1 MPSVEDSQKTISD
14 AIAEFVILDHQLPDV
29 VEGKGFQR
37 LIATLHSPYKIP
49 SKTKLEGELIPR
61 IYDTIKESVKSLVSC
76 HQGEMG
82 LSVEEWNSSN
92 GEYFITISVHFQ
104 QSFNPVLE
112 TKVLDTLHCGSE
124 MDTAEWGNVFDVFFS
139 EWDIKLE
146 KVTAVVTATTKQE
159 ILMALAE
166 KGLILVPC
174 LVHTLQLCA
183 NAYFEQP
190 EVVNILYKCRSIV
203 AFISHNNTY
212 KAKLRIQEQMMQ
224 LEENTL
230 RMDYPRVWTSTYVM
244 LEQLLIRRN
253 IIISI
258 LTTAD
263 IVERDEFM
271 LTQAEW
277 KIMEEVVMVLEPFKV
292 LIMTLSE
299 EKTPFISLLKPLLCQ
314 LNNSHMKAKDSDSE
328 SAKKFKTFLSE
339 NLFQRYNDPKVH
351 QLLQTA
357 TMLDARF
364 KLLPDA
370 NEDDKN
376 IVSGCIK
383 EMLIKFMDEEQIS
396 NVAEEQSDERSRL
409 SGMKFLLGDQ
419 CNSKNGMPAEEQADL
434 EIMQYQSES
443 IAALDHC
450 PLQWWAQ
457 ASAKCPSLARL
468 ARKYNCVPASASPPH
483 RIPMESQVL
492 FDLRRASL
500 GPDLVE
506 KLIFLNGNHS
516 VNENVF
522 FMPK

>member
-1 MPSVEDSQKTISD
+1 
-14 AIAEFVILDHQLPDV
+14 
-29 VEGKGFQR
+29 
-37 LIATLHSPYKIP
+37 
-49 SKTKLEGELIPR
+49 
-61 IYDTIKESVKSLVSC
+61 
-76 HQGEMG
+76 
-82 LSVEEWNSSN
+82 
-92 GEYFITISVHFQ
+92 
-104 QSFNPVLE
+104 
-112 TKVLDTLHCGSE
+112 
-124 MDTAEWGNVFDVFFS
+124 
-139 EWDIKLE
+139 
-146 KVTAVVTATTKQE
+146 
-159 ILMALAE
+159 
-166 KGLILVPC
+166 
-174 LVHTLQLCA
+174 
-183 NAYFEQP
+183 
-190 EVVNILYKCRSIV
+190 
-203 AFISHNNTY
+203 
-212 KAKLRIQEQMMQ
+212 MMQ

-409 SGMKFLLGDQ
+409 SGNL
-419 CNSKNGMPAEEQADL
+419 N
-434 EIMQYQSES
+434 Y
-443 IAALDHC
+443 H
-450 PLQWWAQ
+450 LQLMFEHREMLVNNV
-457 ASAKCPSLARL
+457 SLML
-468 ARKYNCVPASASPPH
+468 H
-483 RIPMESQVL
+483 T
-492 FDLRRASL
+492 
-500 GPDLVE
+500 
-506 KLIFLNGNHS
+506 LNWGS
-516 VNENVF
+516 YEYFITPTAVQ
-522 FMPK
+522 K

>member
-1 MPSVEDSQKTISD
+1 RNTSSLRKHLQSKHAHDLLELESESLPRRLGADHKEIRAQKRVNTPSAPHISTSADKTVQIEGDINLITDPNITFQSTHEDESSSD
-14 AIAEFVILDHQLPDV
+14 Q
-29 VEGKGFQR
+29 
-37 LIATLHSPYKIP
+37 
-49 SKTKLEGELIPR
+49 
-61 IYDTIKESVKSLVSC
+61 
-76 HQGEMG
+76 
-82 LSVEEWNSSN
+82 N
-92 GEYFITISVHFQ
+92 
-104 QSFNPVLE
+104 
-112 TKVLDTLHCGSE
+112 
-124 MDTAEWGNVFDVFFS
+124 
-139 EWDIKLE
+139 
-146 KVTAVVTATTKQE
+146 
-159 ILMALAE
+159 
-166 KGLILVPC
+166 
-174 LVHTLQLCA
+174 LCA